1 MRVSAAGGVATPL
14 TAIAS
19 PNQFHVFPSFLQDG
33 RHFVYLR
40 FSPDGNR
47 GIYVGALDATPEQQS
62 TQRLLD
68 TSLMPA
74 YAPSLDPGA
83 GHLLFVRDGTL
94 WSQPFDARRFALAGE
109 AVPIAERVGIFRL
122 GANFSTSANGVLAYR
137 GVGTALS
144 RLTWYD
150 RAGTVLGPAGDQGA
164 YWDVALSPDDS
175 RVATSLDEGRAE
187 GPSISVLEFA
197 RRVMGRLTFRCRP
210 GGPSHLSG
218 PRTGT
223 ASPSCPDAPV
233 GPAYFKNPRAQEA
246 RNRYCCRRRA
256 QTSGPTIGRAMGTS
270 CSFPAWI
277 LKRNLICGC
286 CL

>member
-1 MRVSAAGGVATPL
+1 
-14 TAIAS
+14 
-19 PNQFHVFPSFLQDG
+19 
-33 RHFVYLR
+33 
-40 FSPDGNR
+40 
-47 GIYVGALDATPEQQS
+47 
-62 TQRLLD
+62 
-68 TSLMPA
+68 MPT

-94 WSQPFDARRFALAGE
+94 WSRPFDARRLALAGE

-150 RAGTVLGPAGDQGA
+150 RAGTVLGLAGDQGA

-197 RRVMGRLTFRCRP
+197 RRVMGRLTFRVGP
-210 GGPSHLSG
+210 GDRAPVWSPDGHRIAFVARDARWDRRISKTVEHRRQG
-218 PRTGT
+218 TGT
-223 ASPSCPDAPV
+223 AAADERRQVDQRLVARWAL
-233 GPAYFKNPRAQEA
+233 PALFQRG
-246 RNRYCCRRRA
+246 
-256 QTSGPTIGRAMGTS
+256 SS
-270 CSFPAWI
+270 
-277 LKRNLICGC
+277 KRNLICGC